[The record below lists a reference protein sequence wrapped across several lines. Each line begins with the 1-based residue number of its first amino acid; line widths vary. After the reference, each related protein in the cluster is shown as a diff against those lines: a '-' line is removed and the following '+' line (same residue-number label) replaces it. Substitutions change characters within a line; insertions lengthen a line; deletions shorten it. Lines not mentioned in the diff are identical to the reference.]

1 MCGRFTQGFSE
12 THYAMTLDSGWTPA
26 PLHLKPTWN
35 VAPSRQALVLHDD
48 DSGHVAELLHW
59 GFLPSWADPAAAKPI
74 NARVETAATKPY
86 FRHAWKAGRCLIPA
100 DGWYEWKATAGGK
113 QPYFI
118 HRADDEP
125 LFMAGLYET
134 NPQVKVTSF
143 AILTTE
149 AKGDLREIHDREPLV
164 LSPEAA
170 TEWIRPDLPAADVAA
185 ISQLAPPSGNF
196 SWHAVSARV
205 NNTKN
210 DGAELMLKT

>member
-1 MCGRFTQGFSE
+1 MR
-12 THYAMTLDSGWTPA
+12 LDGGWTPV
-26 PLHLKPTWN
+26 PLDLKPTWN
-35 VAPSRQALVLHDD
+35 MAPGRQALVFRDD

-59 GFLPSWADPAAAKPI
+59 GFLPSWADPSASKLI

-86 FRHAWKAGRCLIPA
+86 FRHAWKSARCLIPA

-118 HRADDEP
+118 HRADNEP
-125 LFMAGLYET
+125 LFMAGLYEA

-164 LSPEAA
+164 LSPDAA
-170 TEWIRPDLPAADVAA
+170 REWIRRDLPATDIAA
-185 ISQLAPPSGNF
+185 IVQLALPSGSF
-196 SWHAVSARV
+196 SWHAVSTKV
-205 NNTKN
+205 NNAKN
-210 DGAELMLKT
+210 DGAELVVKT